1 MTHAELVEVAARW
14 LRRKGCRIVLS
25 EFTAL
30 CSEIPDVLAWRGT
43 ADASYLVEAK
53 ASRSDFLADRKKPFR
68 VFPETGVGQYR
79 FFICRPGVI
88 RVDELPEKWG
98 LLYAHGKT
106 VTIEAGKD
114 PAKYVWEDPFLFSTF
129 AHHKERTFLLS
140 ALRRL
145 QLHHGEQAMRELM
158 HATLATKNNGAAP

>member
-43 ADASYLVEAK
+43 AAASYLIEAK

-68 VFPETGVGQYR
+68 AFPETGVGQYR
-79 FFICRPGVI
+79 YFICRPGVI
-88 RVDELPEKWG
+88 TVGDLPDRWG
-98 LLYAHGKT
+98 LLYANDKT
-106 VTIEAGKD
+106 VTIERGKD
-114 PAKYVWEDPFLFSTF
+114 PARCAWPEDPFRFDQF
-129 AHHKERTFLLS
+129 AHRAERTFLLS

-145 QLHHGEQAMRELM
+145 QLHHGEKTMCELM
-158 HATLATKNNGAAP
+158 HATMASKAAGP